1 MKLTIKAKLL
11 SNAEQHQSLKKTMEA
26 FNNACNYISKRAF
39 ETKTF
44 NQVKLH
50 HLVYREARNK
60 FPELSSQFIVRA
72 IAKVSDS
79 YIAEKKTLHK
89 FKKYS
94 AVVYDQRLLSFK
106 RLSIASINSVDGR
119 LKIPF
124 VIGQYRSLEGK
135 SIKGQADLT
144 FENNKFFLNVVIE
157 FPEGTSFDPKGI
169 LGVDKGIM
177 NIATTSDGDTFSGKQ
192 IDAVRERYS
201 KLRQTLQRVGS
212 KSAKRHLKK
221 IAKKQSRF
229 QKDIN
234 HRISKQI
241 VAKAKGTQRAIA
253 LEDLSG
259 IRLRQTVRK
268 ADRQRFG
275 NWAFYQLDSFIEYK
289 AKIAGVPVIKVDP
302 RNTSR
307 TCSVCGFVSQSN
319 RKSQSIF
326 SCNNCGFTTNADFN
340 GAVNIALKAIVNQPI
355 AVHAPIAIAPYLGTA
370 SPIQSLI
377 G

>member
-1 MKLTIKAKLL
+1 MKLTVKVKLL
-11 SNAEQHQSLKKTMEA
+11 TIREQHQSLKKTMET
-26 FNNACNYISKRAF
+26 FNDACNYISRKCF
-39 ETKTF
+39 ETKIF

-50 HLVYREARNK
+50 HLIYREVREK
-60 FPELSSQFIVRA
+60 YTSLSSQFVVRGIA
-72 IAKVSDS
+72 IVSDS
-79 YIAEKKTLHK
+79 YVAEKKRLHK

-124 VIGQYRSLEGK
+124 IVGKYNTLEGK

-144 FENNKFFLNVVIE
+144 LENNKFFLNIVIDM
-157 FPEGTSFDPKGI
+157 PDGTPIDPKGVI
-169 LGVDKGIM
+169 GIDKGIV
-177 NIATTSDGDTFSGKQ
+177 NIASTSDGDTFSGKQ
-192 IDAVRERYS
+192 IDYIRERYT
-201 KLRQTLQRVGS
+201 KLRKSLQKAGT

-234 HRISKQI
+234 HCISKKI

-275 NWAFYQLDSFIEYK
+275 NWAFYQLDSFITYK
-289 AKIAGVPVIKVDP
+289 SKLAGIPVVFVDP

-307 TCSVCGFVSQSN
+307 ECPVCHTIDKAN

-326 SCNNCGFTTNADFN
+326 SCCDCSFTANADFV
-340 GAVNIALKAIVNQPI
+340 GAVNVAFKASVDQPI
-355 AVHAPIAIAPYLGTA
+355 AVHTPIAIAPPLGTA
-370 SPIQSLI
+370 SSRL
-377 G
+377 

>member
-11 SNAEQHQSLKKTMEA
+11 TNPEQYQSLKATMET
-26 FNNACNYISKRAF
+26 FNTACNYISQRAF
-39 ETKTF
+39 QSKTF

-50 HLVYREARNK
+50 HVVYRKAREK

-79 YIAEKKTLHK
+79 YVAEKKTLHK

-106 RLSIASINSVDGR
+106 RLSITSINSVNGR
-119 LKIPF
+119 LKVPF
-124 VIGQYRSLEGK
+124 IIGNYRSLEGK

-144 FENNKFFLNVVIE
+144 FENNKFFLNIVIE
-157 FPEGTSFDPKGI
+157 FPDGTPYSPKGF
-169 LGVDKGIM
+169 LGVDRGIV
-177 NIATTSDGDTFSGKQ
+177 NIAVDSDGNTFSGKQ
-192 IDAVRERYS
+192 IDKVRERLTKIKS
-201 KLRQTLQRVGS
+201 ALQKKGS

-221 IAKKQSRF
+221 IGKKQSRF
-229 QKDIN
+229 QKNIN
-234 HRISKQI
+234 HCISKKI
-241 VAKAKGTQRAIA
+241 VTIAKGTKRAIV

-259 IRLRQTVRK
+259 IRSRQKVRR

-275 NWAFYQLDSFIEYK
+275 NWAFYQLDNFIKYK
-289 AKIAGVPVIKVDP
+289 AMIAGTPIFYIDP

-307 TCSVCGFVSQSN
+307 TCSVCGFVSKSN

-326 SCNNCGFTTNADFN
+326 SCCNCGYTVNADFN
-340 GAVNIALKAIVNQPI
+340 GAINIALKGSINNPI
-355 AVHAPIAIAPYLGTA
+355 AVHIPIVIPLSPGTA
-370 SPIQSLI
+370 SRLL
-377 G
+377 

>member
-11 SNAEQHQSLKKTMEA
+11 TKQEQHQSLKKTMEV
-26 FNNACNYISKRAF
+26 FNATCNHISQRTF

-50 HLVYREARNK
+50 HLIYREARDK
-60 FPELSSQFIVRA
+60 FPELSSQFIIRA

-79 YIAEKKTLHK
+79 YVAEKKRLHK

-106 RLSIASINSVDGR
+106 RLSIASINSVNGR
-119 LKIPF
+119 LKVPF
-124 VIGQYRSLEGK
+124 IIGQYRSLEGK

-144 FENNKFFLNVVIE
+144 FENNKFFLNIVIE
-157 FPEGTSFDPKGI
+157 FPDGTPFDPKGI
-169 LGVDKGIM
+169 LGIDKGIV

-192 IDAVRERYS
+192 IDKVRERLT
-201 KLRQTLQRVGS
+201 KLRSALQKKGT

-221 IAKKQSRF
+221 IGKKQSRF
-229 QKDIN
+229 QRDTN
-234 HRISKQI
+234 HCISKQI

-259 IRLRQTVRK
+259 IRLRQKVRK
-268 ADRQRFG
+268 VDKQRFG
-275 NWAFYQLDSFIEYK
+275 NWAFFQLDSFLGYK
-289 AKIAGVPVIKVDP
+289 AKIAGVPVVYVDP

-307 TCSVCGFVSQSN
+307 TCSICGFVSKTN

-326 SCNNCGFTTNADFN
+326 SCFNCGFTANADFV
-340 GAVNIALKAIVNQPI
+340 GAVNIASKAIVNQPI
-355 AVHAPIAIAPYLGTA
+355 VAHLPILHAPAPGTA
-370 SPIQSLI
+370 SPLL
-377 G
+377 

>member
-11 SNAEQHQSLKKTMEA
+11 TIPDQHLSLKKTMEA
-26 FNNACNYISKRAF
+26 FNNACNYISQKAF
-39 ETKTF
+39 QFKIF

-50 HLVYREARNK
+50 YLIYYEARK
-60 FPELSSQFIVRA
+60 QFPELSSQFIVRA

-106 RLSIASINSVDGR
+106 RLSIASINSVNGR

-124 VIGQYRSLEGK
+124 VIGQYKSLEGK

-144 FENNKFFLNVVIE
+144 FENNKFFLNIVIE
-157 FPEGTSFDPKGI
+157 FPNGTPFDPKGF
-169 LGVDKGIM
+169 LGIDKGIV
-177 NIATTSDGDTFSGKQ
+177 NIAVDSDGNTFSGKQ
-192 IDAVRERYS
+192 IDKVRERLTKIKS
-201 KLRQTLQRVGS
+201 ALQKRGS

-221 IAKKQSRF
+221 MGKKQSRF
-229 QKDIN
+229 QKDVN
-234 HRISKQI
+234 HCISKKI
-241 VAKAKGTQRAIA
+241 VSIAKGTERAVV
-253 LEDLSG
+253 LEDLTG
-259 IRLRQTVRK
+259 IRSRQNVRR

-275 NWAFYQLDSFIEYK
+275 NWAFNQLDRFIEYK
-289 AKIAGVPVIKVDP
+289 AKIAGVPIICIDP

-307 TCSVCGFVSQSN
+307 TCSVCGFVSKSN

-326 SCNNCGFTTNADFN
+326 SCKSCGITLDADFN
-340 GAVNIALKAIVNQPI
+340 GAANIASKGNLINLPI
-355 AVHAPIAIAPYLGTA
+355 AVHAPIGIAPPLGTA
-370 SPIQSLI
+370 SHLL
-377 G
+377 